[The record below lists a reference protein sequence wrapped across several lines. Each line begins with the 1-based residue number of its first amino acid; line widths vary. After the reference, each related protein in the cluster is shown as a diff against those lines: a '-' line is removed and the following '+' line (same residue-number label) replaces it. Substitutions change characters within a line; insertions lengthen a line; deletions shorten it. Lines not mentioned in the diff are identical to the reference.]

1 MGKALKV
8 LVVLEFIFVILA
20 FAMGLKNFSRRELLI
35 GRTHALEDFAKKIVT
50 TVESEA
56 PEAEGVPNHS
66 EWDVDDVTDRP
77 NDNPRMSTFW
87 DSYDDKLEAHAV
99 ATVSFRNKEQQLSSY
114 YKMTA
119 DGKVEKDLQGRPKTD
134 GKGTMKE
141 LLDEA
146 YEKAKDQK
154 ARLDSTRDQLKAVR
168 EELEDLAD
176 ALNEQKKLRRDNL
189 AEISRQN
196 GRIAQL
202 EDTATQKDGD
212 IARLN
217 REKNDLN
224 DEITSLNDQIAER
237 DQSIDDL
244 KAQVE
249 RLRAD
254 IVKLTYDSTPGSAT
268 ASATKRGDEQTK
280 DAWTPGV
287 KGKVFNING
296 ELSFVIVKLT
306 PEAAREIAP
315 AEGQAF
321 SPVEMMVRRKAE
333 DGSEKIVTR
342 LRIVNP
348 PDKDNLAIADNMY
361 GWEQIPVE
369 VGDDVVY

>member
-1 MGKALKV
+1 M
-8 LVVLEFIFVILA
+8 
-20 FAMGLKNFSRRELLI
+20 
-35 GRTHALEDFAKKIVT
+35 
-50 TVESEA
+50 
-56 PEAEGVPNHS
+56 
-66 EWDVDDVTDRP
+66 
-77 NDNPRMSTFW
+77 
-87 DSYDDKLEAHAV
+87 
-99 ATVSFRNKEQQLSSY
+99 
-114 YKMTA
+114 
-119 DGKVEKDLQGRPKTD
+119 
-134 GKGTMKE
+134 
-141 LLDEA
+141 
-146 YEKAKDQK
+146 
-154 ARLDSTRDQLKAVR
+154 
-168 EELEDLAD
+168 AD
-176 ALNEQKKLRRDNL
+176 ALNEQKKLRRDNM

-196 GRIAQL
+196 SRISTL
-202 EDTATQKDGD
+202 EDTVTSKDGD

-254 IVKLTYDSTPGSAT
+254 IVKLTYDTTPGA
-268 ASATKRGDEQTK
+268 ASATSAKRGDEQTK

-287 KGKVFNING
+287 KGEIFRVDG

-315 AEGQAF
+315 SDGQTF
-321 SPVEMMVRRKAE
+321 SPVEMMVRRKGE
-333 DGSEKIVTR
+333 DGTSRIVTR